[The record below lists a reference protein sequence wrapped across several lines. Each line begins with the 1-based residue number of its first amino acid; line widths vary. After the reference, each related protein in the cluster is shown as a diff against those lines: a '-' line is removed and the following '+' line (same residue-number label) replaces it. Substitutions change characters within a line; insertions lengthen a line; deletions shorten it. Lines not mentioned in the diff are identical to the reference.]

1 MEAGSVEIKV
11 LSSIATREA
20 YLELVPQFEKASG
33 HKVTT
38 TWAGTTAIMERM
50 AAPGDVH
57 DLVVISSTELE
68 ELMRQ
73 GKIVAGS
80 RVDLAKSGIGI
91 AVRKGAPRPDV
102 SSADALKRALLA
114 AKTVGYTSGP
124 SGVYMAG
131 LTEKMG
137 IAAEIKPKH
146 RGVPSGGTIGTIVAS
161 GDCEIGFQ
169 QVSELVH
176 IPGVD
181 YIGPLPAE
189 VQRVTVFSSGIQ
201 TGAVNPGPAKAL
213 VAFLNTPA
221 AVAVMQKHG
230 LEAA

>member
-1 MEAGSVEIKV
+1 MEIKV

-20 YLELVPQFEKASG
+20 YLELVPPFERASG

-38 TWAGTTAIMERM
+38 TWSGTTAIMKTM
-50 AAPGDVH
+50 AAGTEQY
-57 DLVVISSTELE
+57 DLVVISSTEME
-68 ELMRQ
+68 ELIKQ
-73 GKIVAGS
+73 GKVVAGS
-80 RVDLAKSGIGI
+80 RADLAKSGIGI
-91 AVRKGAPRPDV
+91 AVRAGAKRPDV
-102 SSADALKRALLA
+102 GTPEALKKALIA

-131 LTEKMG
+131 LIERMG
-137 IAAEIKPKH
+137 IAAEVKAKF
-146 RGVPSGGTIGTIVAS
+146 RSVPSGGTIGTIVAS

-189 VQRVTVFSSGIQ
+189 VQRVTVFSIGLQ
-201 TGAVNPGPAKAL
+201 TGAPNPGPAKAL
-213 VAFLNTPA
+213 AAFLTAPG

>member
-1 MEAGSVEIKV
+1 MEIKV

-20 YLELVPQFEKASG
+20 YLELVPQFEKATG

-38 TWAGTTAIMERM
+38 AWSGTTAIMKTM
-50 AAPGDVH
+50 AAGNEQH
-57 DLVVISSTELE
+57 DLVVISSTEME
-68 ELMRQ
+68 ELMKQ
-73 GKIVAGS
+73 GKVVPGS
-80 RVDLAKSGIGI
+80 RADLAKSGIGI
-91 AVRKGAPRPDV
+91 AVKAGAKRPDV
-102 SSADALKRALLA
+102 STPDALKRALLD

-131 LTEKMG
+131 LVERMG
-137 IAAEIKPKH
+137 IAAEVKAKF
-146 RGVPSGGTIGTIVAS
+146 RSVPSGGTIGTIVAS

-189 VQRVTVFSSGIQ
+189 VQRVTVFSIGLQ
-201 TGAVNPGPAKAL
+201 TGAPNPGPAKAL
-213 VAFLNTPA
+213 VAFLTTPA